1 MILSV
6 GRGGGT
12 NEGEVR
18 LAATLKR
25 DFGQD
30 SIQLLLSPLSSVQ
43 ENRERNFS
51 PEHRDIA
58 TVQTAQP
65 LLYQSP

>member
-12 NEGEVR
+12 SGGEAR
-18 LAATLKR
+18 LPATLKR

-30 SIQLLLSPLSSVQ
+30 SIQLLLSSLSSVQ

-51 PEHRDIA
+51 RQNTEIILYR
-58 TVQTAQP
+58 
-65 LLYQSP
+65 LLNFY